1 MRQAR
6 VAVRNK
12 LESRVVKVVAFG
24 VVQEGEVVLELVIVN
39 GVAGD
44 IGGGVVSDPIDDI
57 GVGRGSSR
65 RGAGERVV
73 VGDGSS

>member
-12 LESRVVKVVAFG
+12 LESRVVKVVAFV

-44 IGGGVVSDPIDDI
+44 VGGGIVSDPIDDI
-57 GVGRGSSR
+57 GVGRGGSR
-65 RGAGERVV
+65 RGDGERVV